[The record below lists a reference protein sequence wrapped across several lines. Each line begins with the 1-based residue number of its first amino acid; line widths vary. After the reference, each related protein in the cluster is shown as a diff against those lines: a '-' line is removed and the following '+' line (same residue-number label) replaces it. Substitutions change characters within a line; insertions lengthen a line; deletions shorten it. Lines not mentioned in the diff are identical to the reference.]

1 MEGDWGRGGEVE
13 IECIQWDVDRVVSGE
28 KGDEMNGDVQWFV
41 CLDRDGESE
50 MEEGGVWEQRKDE
63 VMRASNTLRR
73 NPSVYRCCLEM
84 RGNEEREQSVVTLA
98 L

>member
-1 MEGDWGRGGEVE
+1 MDGEWGRGGRME

-50 MEEGGVWEQRKDE
+50 MEEREGVGTKRMGIGKF
-63 VMRASNTLRR
+63 MRLDTL
-73 NPSVYRCCLEM
+73 L
-84 RGNEEREQSVVTLA
+84 
-98 L
+98 